1 MTNSYMIGITNHTL
15 KYMLFYLPERK
26 ENVADMMY
34 S

>member
-1 MTNSYMIGITNHTL
+1 MPNSYVRGITNHTL
-15 KYMLFYLPERK
+15 KYMLYYLPKRN